1 MTEQHGRLCE
11 NEPELAQVPSG
22 KNLKQKH
29 HEETRGRSLQEVLDQ
44 GLPRPQASARGGSK
58 PRFPVQVVPTAPTD
72 HCHGS
77 GKTLSIQ

>member
-11 NEPELAQVPSG
+11 NEPGLAQVPAG

-29 HEETRGRSLQEVLDQ
+29 NKTRGRSLQEVLDQ
-44 GLPRPQASARGGSK
+44 GSQPPGLSQRREQAKICTLVGTHS
-58 PRFPVQVVPTAPTD
+58 PTD

-77 GKTLSIQ
+77 GSTVMLNIQ